1 MQYRQEGSNVDL
13 ITEEE
18 WLMMQDLPNKEYML
32 ERMGLQRQTNALE
45 QTSQVL
51 FNYAELI
58 GKGVNPE
65 EAIMQT
71 AEGLKNTQ
79 MGAPPVPQSGVP
91 GAGPE
96 AALIGM
102 ENMPI

>member
-1 MQYRQEGSNVDL
+1 
-13 ITEEE
+13 
-18 WLMMQDLPNKEYML
+18 ML
-32 ERMGLQRQTNALE
+32 HEHTHTHAQTMYTICQVWIIYQRQTNALE

-58 GKGVNPE
+58 KQGISPE

-79 MGAPPVPQSGVP
+79 MGMPPVPQGGVP

-96 AALIGM
+96 AALMGM
-102 ENMPI
+102 ENMPL